1 MNHPLGF
8 KRISIA
14 FEGDAAICTF
24 KDKRLTE
31 ETNIQLLGEDFVRL
45 INEFGQKAIL
55 LDFANVEL
63 LSSAALGKLIT
74 FNRNVQN
81 SGGKLVLFHVSDTIL
96 GFFEL
101 TKLNRLFTIAGTHDE
116 AHDILGISKP
126 CCS

>member
-63 LSSAALGKLIT
+63 LSSACAGQVNHFQSKCSEQW
-74 FNRNVQN
+74 RQARSVSCVGYN
-81 SGGKLVLFHVSDTIL
+81 SWVF
-96 GFFEL
+96 
-101 TKLNRLFTIAGTHDE
+101 
-116 AHDILGISKP
+116 
-126 CCS
+126 